1 MSIKFEATPVHC
13 IFNAENYKI
22 YACDIDRHKF
32 PDVKLN
38 NYFNVTISGDCGDLS
53 LGMLYDIEADEKQS
67 KYGYDYRIKYIKQQ
81 KPMSTEGLKQ
91 FLYACDLSYQQTE
104 EIIREYPNI
113 IDIVME
119 NRVDEIDTKKLY
131 NIGAY
136 RMNVIVNKI
145 RSNFMLADV
154 VENLGGYFSFTII
167 KKLFDYYGS
176 TDKIIESLENK
187 PYECLCSINRIGF
200 KTADK
205 TLLTLEKQINKDIKE
220 GKEPPF
226 EFNNELSISQDRC
239 LSALTWL
246 LDENEVNGNTILDIK
261 TVGKELKKLV
271 PECFNHFINICKNAS
286 TDEELSKQIYVSLEH
301 KWISNTRT
309 HNKETMCAEIIAD
322 ALHSPNKWTVNIEKY
337 RCNDSIEL
345 TDEQLHTLQMVC
357 DNNISVLS
365 GYAGSG
371 KSASTLSLIQML
383 KENNK
388 SFMLLAPT
396 GRASKVLSEY
406 TKCPAQTIH
415 KLLYSMDAIDNM
427 NYTNGM
433 DNAHELIYV
442 DMVIVDEVSMC
453 DISLFY
459 NLINRIDFTRTK
471 LLLVGD
477 EAQLP
482 SVGAGN
488 VLYDIVHSDKVP
500 VNRLTKIF
508 RYGNNSILTVATDIR
523 NSQSYLKKDLGDKK
537 YMFIESPQ
545 ETMVNKVKTLYKKL
559 IDTGYPKED
568 ILILSSYNKGNYG
581 TTAIN
586 NVLQSIVNK
595 NIENADKSLK
605 MGKDEETITFAIDD
619 IVIQTKNN
627 YKAQLCDENYKMIE
641 GHNFQPKTTFIPNG
655 EIGVIKHIEKNTV
668 YVKFNDEM
676 VSYDKTDMVN
686 VKLAY
691 SISIHKSQGGSAKV
705 IILLT
710 PKAHTYML
718 NSNLLY
724 VGVTR
729 AKDKVIHFGTSP
741 TVNSAIKKKADLSRH
756 TWLKEYIVNY
766 YDNFTNKQNNIKEDN
781 NEQ

>member
-13 IFNAENYKI
+13 IFSAENYKI

-81 KPMSTEGLKQ
+81 KPMSDAGLKQ
-91 FLYACDLSYQQTE
+91 FLYACDLSYAQTE

-145 RSNFMLADV
+145 RSNFMLADI

-176 TDKIIESLENK
+176 TDKIIESLEKK
-187 PYECLCSINRIGF
+187 PYECLCQINRVGF

-205 TLLTLEKQINKDIKE
+205 TLLTLEKQINKDTKE

-226 EFNNELSISQDRC
+226 EFNNELSTSQDRC

-246 LDENEVNGNTILDIK
+246 LDENELNGNTILDIK

-271 PECFNHFINICKNAS
+271 PECFNHFIDICKNAND
-286 TDEELSKQIYVSLEH
+286 DEDLSKQIYIDLEN
-301 KWISNTRT
+301 KWIANTRT

-322 ALHSPNKWTVNIEKY
+322 ALNNSSKWNIDIEKY

-357 DNNISVLS
+357 DSNISVLS

-383 KENNK
+383 KENDK

-415 KLLYSMDAIDNM
+415 KLLYSMEAIDAMENTE
-427 NYTNGM
+427 NT
-433 DNAHELIYV
+433 DTKIYV

-459 NLINRIDFTRTK
+459 SLINRIDFTKTK

-482 SVGAGN
+482 SVSAGN

-500 VNRLTKIF
+500 INRLTKIF

-537 YMFIESPQ
+537 YMFVETPQ

-559 IDTGYPKED
+559 IDAGYPKED
-568 ILILSSYNKGNYG
+568 ILILSAYNKGNYG

-595 NIENADKSLK
+595 NVNNTDKCLK
-605 MGKDEETITFAIDD
+605 MGKDDEAITFAIDD

-627 YKAQLCDENYKMIE
+627 YKAHLFDDSYKVIE
-641 GHNFQPKTTFIPNG
+641 GYNGKPKETFIPNG
-655 EIGVIKHIEKNTV
+655 EIGIIKHIEKNIV
-668 YVKFNDEM
+668 YIKFNDEM
-676 VSYDKTDMVN
+676 VAYDKTDMTN

-718 NSNLLY
+718 SSNLLY

-729 AKDKVIHFGTSP
+729 AKDKIIHFGTAP
-741 TVNSAIKKKADLSRH
+741 TVNSAIRKKADLSRH
-756 TWLKEYIVNY
+756 TWLKEYIVDY
-766 YDNFTNKQNNIKEDN
+766 YDDFTNKQNNIKEEN

>member
-13 IFNAENYKI
+13 IFSAENYKI

-38 NYFNVTISGDCGDLS
+38 NYYNVTISGDCGDLS

-91 FLYACDLSYQQTE
+91 FLYACDLSYSQAE

-113 IDIVME
+113 IDIVMQDRT
-119 NRVDEIDTKKLY
+119 NEIDTNKLY
-131 NIGAY
+131 NIGKY
-136 RMNVIVNKI
+136 RIEVIINKI
-145 RSNFMLADV
+145 RSNFMLADI
-154 VENLGGYFSFTII
+154 VESLGGYFSFTII

-176 TDKIIESLENK
+176 TDKIIKSLEQK
-187 PYECLCSINRIGF
+187 PYECLCQINRVGF

-205 TLLTLEKQINKDIKE
+205 TLLALEKQINKDIEE

-226 EFNNELSISQDRC
+226 KFNNELSISKDRC

-246 LDENEVNGNTILDIK
+246 LDENEVDGNTILNIRA
-261 TVGKELKKLV
+261 VGTALKNLV
-271 PECFNHFINICKNAS
+271 PECFNHFVDICKNAND
-286 TDEELSKQIYVSLEH
+286 DEELNKQIYVNLEH
-301 KWISNTRT
+301 KWIANVRT
-309 HNKETMCAEIIAD
+309 HIKEVMCAEIISN
-322 ALHSPNKWTVNIEKY
+322 ALNNPIKWNIDIEKY
-337 RCNDSIEL
+337 RCNDNIKL
-345 TDEQLHTLQMVC
+345 TDEQLNTLQMVC
-357 DNNISVLS
+357 DSNISVLS

-371 KSASTLSLIQML
+371 KSASTVSLIQML
-383 KENNK
+383 KDNNK

-415 KLLYSMDAIDNM
+415 KLLYSMDAMESMGDENPK
-427 NYTNGM
+427 
-433 DNAHELIYV
+433 IYV

-459 NLINRIDFTRTK
+459 NLIHRIDFTKTK

-537 YMFIESPQ
+537 YMFVETPQ
-545 ETMVNKVKTLYKKL
+545 ETMVNKVKALYKKL
-559 IDTGYPKED
+559 IDAGFPKED
-568 ILILSSYNKGNYG
+568 ILILSAYNKGNYG

-595 NIENADKSLK
+595 NVNNTDKSLK
-605 MGKDEETITFAIDD
+605 MGKDDEAITFAIDD
-619 IVIQTKNN
+619 MVIQTKNN
-627 YKAQLCDENYKMIE
+627 YKANLCDDNYKVIE
-641 GHNFQPKTTFIPNG
+641 GYNGKPKETFIPNG
-655 EIGVIKHIEKNTV
+655 EIGIIKNIDKNIV
-668 YVKFNDEM
+668 YIKFNDEM
-676 VSYDKTDMVN
+676 VLYDKTDMVN

-718 NSNLLY
+718 SSNLLY

-756 TWLKEYIVNY
+756 TWFKEYIIDY

-781 NEQ
+781 NE

>member
-38 NYFNVTISGDCGDLS
+38 NYYNVTISGDCGDLS
-53 LGMLYDIEADEKQS
+53 LGMLYDIEAEEKQS

-81 KPMSTEGLKQ
+81 KPMSDVGLKQ
-91 FLYACDLSYQQTE
+91 FLYACDLSPQQAE

-113 IDIVME
+113 IDIVMQDK
-119 NRVDEIDTKKLY
+119 VDEIDTKKLY

-136 RMNVIVNKI
+136 RINVIVNKI
-145 RSNFMLADV
+145 RSNFMLADI
-154 VENLGGYFSFTII
+154 VESLGGYFSFAII
-167 KKLFDYYGS
+167 KKLFNYYGS
-176 TDKIIESLENK
+176 TDKIIESLEKK
-187 PYECLCSINRIGF
+187 PYECLCQINRVGF

-226 EFNNELSISQDRC
+226 KFNNELSTSKDRC

-246 LDENEVNGNTILDIK
+246 LDENEANGNTILDIP
-261 TVGKELKKLV
+261 TVGKELKNLV
-271 PECFNHFINICKNAS
+271 PECFNHFVDICKNANDD
-286 TDEELSKQIYVSLEH
+286 TELSKQIYVDLANR
-301 KWISNTRT
+301 WIANART
-309 HNKETMCAEIIAD
+309 HYKEVMCAEIIAD
-322 ALHSPNKWTVNIEKY
+322 ALNNSTKWDIDIEKY

-357 DNNISVLS
+357 ENNISVLS

-371 KSASTLSLIQML
+371 KSASTLSLIKML
-383 KENNK
+383 QENNK

-415 KLLYSMDAIDNM
+415 KLLYSMEAIDNM
-427 NYTNGM
+427 NYTNGI

-459 NLINRIDFTRTK
+459 NLINRIDFTKTK

-500 VNRLTKIF
+500 INRLTKIF

-537 YMFIESPQ
+537 YMFVETPQ

-559 IDTGYPKED
+559 IDAGYPKED
-568 ILILSSYNKGNYG
+568 ILILSAYNKGNYG

-595 NIENADKSLK
+595 NVNNADKSLK
-605 MGKDEETITFAIDD
+605 MGKDDEAITFAIDD
-619 IVIQTKNN
+619 MVIQTKNN
-627 YKAQLCDENYKMIE
+627 YKAHLCDDNYKVIE
-641 GHNFQPKTTFIPNG
+641 GYNGKPKETFIPNG
-655 EIGVIKHIEKNTV
+655 EIGIIKHIEKNTI
-668 YVKFNDEM
+668 YIKFNDEM
-676 VSYDKTDMVN
+676 VCYDKTDMTN

-718 NSNLLY
+718 SSNLLY

-729 AKDKVIHFGTSP
+729 AKDKVIHFGTAP

-756 TWLKEYIVNY
+756 TWLKEYIIDY

-781 NEQ
+781 NE

>member
-13 IFNAENYKI
+13 IFSAENYKI

-38 NYFNVTISGDCGDLS
+38 NYYNVTISGDCGDLS

-91 FLYACDLSYQQTE
+91 FLYACDLSYSQAE

-113 IDIVME
+113 IDIVMQDRT
-119 NRVDEIDTKKLY
+119 NEIDTNKLY
-131 NIGAY
+131 NIGKY
-136 RMNVIVNKI
+136 RIEVIINKI
-145 RSNFMLADV
+145 RSNFMLADI
-154 VENLGGYFSFTII
+154 VESLGGYFSFTII

-176 TDKIIESLENK
+176 TDKIIKSLEQK
-187 PYECLCSINRIGF
+187 PYECLCQINRVGF

-205 TLLTLEKQINKDIKE
+205 TLLALEKQINKDIEE

-226 EFNNELSISQDRC
+226 KFNNELSISKDRC

-246 LDENEVNGNTILDIK
+246 LDENEVDGNTILNIRA
-261 TVGKELKKLV
+261 VGTALKNLV
-271 PECFNHFINICKNAS
+271 PECFNHFVDICKNAND
-286 TDEELSKQIYVSLEH
+286 DEELNKQIYVNLEH
-301 KWISNTRT
+301 KWIANVRT
-309 HNKETMCAEIIAD
+309 HIKEVMCAVIISN
-322 ALHSPNKWTVNIEKY
+322 ALNNPIKWNIDIEKY
-337 RCNDSIEL
+337 RCNDNIKL
-345 TDEQLHTLQMVC
+345 TDEQLNTLQMVC
-357 DNNISVLS
+357 DSNISVLS

-371 KSASTLSLIQML
+371 KSASTVSLIQML
-383 KENNK
+383 KDNNK

-415 KLLYSMDAIDNM
+415 KLLYSMDAMESMGDENPK
-427 NYTNGM
+427 
-433 DNAHELIYV
+433 IYV

-459 NLINRIDFTRTK
+459 NLIHRIDFTKTK

-537 YMFIESPQ
+537 YMFVETPQ
-545 ETMVNKVKTLYKKL
+545 ETMVNKVKALYKKL
-559 IDTGYPKED
+559 IDAGFPKED
-568 ILILSSYNKGNYG
+568 ILILSAYNKGNYG

-595 NIENADKSLK
+595 NVNNTDKSLK
-605 MGKDEETITFAIDD
+605 MGKDDEAITFAIDD
-619 IVIQTKNN
+619 MVIQTKNN
-627 YKAQLCDENYKMIE
+627 YKANLCDDNYKVIE
-641 GHNFQPKTTFIPNG
+641 GYNGKPKETFIPNG
-655 EIGVIKHIEKNTV
+655 EIGIIKNIDKNIV
-668 YVKFNDEM
+668 YIKFNDEM
-676 VSYDKTDMVN
+676 VLYDKTDMVN

-718 NSNLLY
+718 SSNLLY

-756 TWLKEYIVNY
+756 TWFKEYIIDY

-781 NEQ
+781 NE

>member
-13 IFNAENYKI
+13 IFSAENYKI

-38 NYFNVTISGDCGDLS
+38 NYYNVTISGDCGDLS

-81 KPMSTEGLKQ
+81 KPMSTEGLRQ
-91 FLYACDLSYQQTE
+91 FLYACDLSYSQAE

-113 IDIVME
+113 IDLVMQDRT
-119 NRVDEIDTKKLY
+119 NEIDTNKLY
-131 NIGAY
+131 NIGKY
-136 RMNVIVNKI
+136 RIEVIINKI
-145 RSNFMLADV
+145 RSNFMLADI
-154 VENLGGYFSFTII
+154 VESLGGYFSFTII

-176 TDKIIESLENK
+176 TDKIIKSLEQK
-187 PYECLCSINRIGF
+187 PYECLCQINRVGF

-205 TLLTLEKQINKDIKE
+205 TLLALEKQINKDIEE

-226 EFNNELSISQDRC
+226 KFNNELSISKDRC

-246 LDENEVNGNTILDIK
+246 LDENEVDGNTILNIRA
-261 TVGKELKKLV
+261 VGTALKNLV
-271 PECFNHFINICKNAS
+271 PECFNHFVDICKNAND
-286 TDEELSKQIYVSLEH
+286 DEELNKQIYVNLEH
-301 KWISNTRT
+301 KWIANVRT
-309 HNKETMCAEIIAD
+309 HIKEVMCAEIISN
-322 ALHSPNKWTVNIEKY
+322 ALNNPIKWNIDIEKY
-337 RCNDSIEL
+337 RCNDNIKL
-345 TDEQLHTLQMVC
+345 TDEQLNTLQMVC
-357 DNNISVLS
+357 DSNISVLS

-371 KSASTLSLIQML
+371 KSASTVSLIQML
-383 KENNK
+383 KDNNK

-415 KLLYSMDAIDNM
+415 KLLYSMDAMESMGDENPK
-427 NYTNGM
+427 
-433 DNAHELIYV
+433 IYV

-459 NLINRIDFTRTK
+459 NLIHRIDFTKTK

-537 YMFIESPQ
+537 YMFVETPQ
-545 ETMVNKVKTLYKKL
+545 ETMVNKVKALYKKL
-559 IDTGYPKED
+559 IDAGFPKED
-568 ILILSSYNKGNYG
+568 ILILSAYNKGNYG

-595 NIENADKSLK
+595 NVNNTDKSLK
-605 MGKDEETITFAIDD
+605 MGKDDEAITFAIDD
-619 IVIQTKNN
+619 MVIQTKNN
-627 YKAQLCDENYKMIE
+627 YKANLCDDNYKVIE
-641 GHNFQPKTTFIPNG
+641 GYNGKPKETFIPNG
-655 EIGVIKHIEKNTV
+655 EIGIIKHIDKNIV
-668 YVKFNDEM
+668 YIKFNDEM
-676 VSYDKTDMVN
+676 VLYDKTDMAN

-710 PKAHTYML
+710 PKSHTYML
-718 NSNLLY
+718 CSNLLY

-756 TWLKEYIVNY
+756 TWFKEYIIDY
-766 YDNFTNKQNNIKEDN
+766 YDNFTNKQNNIEEDN
-781 NEQ
+781 NE

>member
-13 IFNAENYKI
+13 IFSAENYKI

-81 KPMSTEGLKQ
+81 KPMSDAGLKQ
-91 FLYACDLSYQQTE
+91 FLYACDLSYAQTE
-104 EIIREYPNI
+104 EIIREYPHI

-145 RSNFMLADV
+145 RSNFMLADI

-176 TDKIIESLENK
+176 TDKIIESLEKK
-187 PYECLCSINRIGF
+187 PYECLCQINRVGF

-205 TLLTLEKQINKDIKE
+205 TLLTLEKQINKDIEE

-226 EFNNELSISQDRC
+226 EFNNELSTSQDRC

-246 LDENEVNGNTILDIK
+246 LDENELNGNTILDIK

-271 PECFNHFINICKNAS
+271 PECFNHFIDICKNAND
-286 TDEELSKQIYVSLEH
+286 DEELGKQIYVDLEN
-301 KWISNTRT
+301 KWIANTRT

-322 ALHSPNKWTVNIEKY
+322 ALNNSTKWDIDIQYY

-357 DNNISVLS
+357 DSNISVLS

-383 KENNK
+383 KENDK

-415 KLLYSMDAIDNM
+415 KLLYSMEAIDAMENTE
-427 NYTNGM
+427 NT
-433 DNAHELIYV
+433 ETKIYV
-442 DMVIVDEVSMC
+442 DMVIIDEVSMC

-459 NLINRIDFTRTK
+459 SLINRIDFTRTK

-482 SVGAGN
+482 SVSAGN

-500 VNRLTKIF
+500 INRLTKIF

-537 YMFIESPQ
+537 YMFVETPQ

-559 IDTGYPKED
+559 IDAGYPKED
-568 ILILSSYNKGNYG
+568 ILILSAYNKGNYG

-595 NIENADKSLK
+595 NINNTDKCLK
-605 MGKDEETITFAIDD
+605 MGKDDEAITFAIDD
-619 IVIQTKNN
+619 MVIQTKNN
-627 YKAQLCDENYKMIE
+627 YKANLCDDNYKVIE
-641 GHNFQPKTTFIPNG
+641 GYNGKPKETFIPNG
-655 EIGVIKHIEKNTV
+655 EIGIIKHIEKNVV
-668 YVKFNDEM
+668 YIKFNDEM
-676 VSYDKTDMVN
+676 VAYDKTDMTN

-718 NSNLLY
+718 SSNLLY

-729 AKDKVIHFGTSP
+729 AKDKIIHFGTAP

-756 TWLKEYIVNY
+756 TWLKEYIVDY
-766 YDNFTNKQNNIKEDN
+766 YDDFTNKQNNIKEEN
-781 NEQ
+781 NV

>member
-1 MSIKFEATPVHC
+1 MNIKFEATPVKC

-38 NYFNVTISGDCGDLS
+38 NYYNVTISGDCGDLS
-53 LGMLYDIEADEKQS
+53 LGMLYDIEAEEKQS

-81 KPMSTEGLKQ
+81 KPMSDAGLRQ
-91 FLYACDLSYQQTE
+91 FLYACDLSPQQAE

-113 IDIVME
+113 IDIVMQD
-119 NRVDEIDTKKLY
+119 RVDEIDTKKLY
-131 NIGAY
+131 NIGKY
-136 RMNVIVNKI
+136 RINVIVHKI

-154 VENLGGYFSFTII
+154 VESLGGYFSFTII

-176 TDKIIESLENK
+176 TDRIIESLEKK
-187 PYECLCSINRIGF
+187 PYECLCRINRVGF

-205 TLLTLEKQINKDIKE
+205 TLLTLEKQINKDIQE

-226 EFNNELSISQDRC
+226 KFNNELSTSRDRC
-239 LSALTWL
+239 LSALVWL
-246 LDENEVNGNTILDIK
+246 LDENEVNGNTILNMRVVA
-261 TVGKELKKLV
+261 TELKKLV
-271 PECFNHFINICKNAS
+271 PECFNHLVDICKKAND
-286 TDEELSKQIYVSLEH
+286 DEELSKQIYVDLEH
-301 KWISNTRT
+301 KWIANVRT
-309 HNKETMCAEIIAD
+309 QIKEIMCAEIIAD
-322 ALHSPNKWTVNIEKY
+322 ALKNSTQWHIDIEKY
-337 RCNDSIEL
+337 RCNDNIEL

-357 DNNISVLS
+357 ESNISVLS

-383 KENNK
+383 KDNRK
-388 SFMLLAPT
+388 DFLLLAPT

-415 KLLYSMDAIDNM
+415 KLLYAMDAMDAMDNM
-427 NYTNGM
+427 ENMENPTTTK
-433 DNAHELIYV
+433 ISV

-459 NLINRIDFTRTK
+459 NLINRIDFTQTK

-537 YMFIESPQ
+537 YMFIETPQ

-559 IDTGYPKED
+559 IDAGYPKED
-568 ILILSSYNKGNYG
+568 ILILTSYNKGNYG
-581 TTAIN
+581 TITIN
-586 NVLQSIVNK
+586 NVLQSIINK
-595 NIENADKSLK
+595 NINNADKSLK
-605 MGKDEETITFAIDD
+605 VGKDDEAIIFAIDD
-619 IVIQTKNN
+619 MVIQTKNN
-627 YKAQLCDENYKMIE
+627 YKAQVCDEKYQLVEDKNLDIK
-641 GHNFQPKTTFIPNG
+641 KTFIPNG

-668 YVKFNDEM
+668 YIKFNDEI
-676 VSYDKTDMVN
+676 VSYDKTDMGD

-741 TVNSAIKKKADLSRH
+741 TVNTSIKKKADLSRH
-756 TWLKEYIVNY
+756 TWLKEYIIDY

-781 NEQ
+781 NE

>member
-1 MSIKFEATPVHC
+1 MSIKFEATPVKC

-22 YACDIDRHKF
+22 YACDIDKQKF
-32 PDVKLN
+32 PDVQLN

-53 LGMLYDIEADEKQS
+53 LGMLYDIEAEEKQS

-81 KPMSTEGLKQ
+81 KPMSDAGLKQ
-91 FLYACDLSYQQTE
+91 FLYACDLSPQQTE

-113 IDIVME
+113 IDIVMQDKI
-119 NRVDEIDTKKLY
+119 DEIDTKKLY
-131 NIGAY
+131 NIRAY
-136 RMNVIVNKI
+136 RINVIVNKI
-145 RSNFMLADV
+145 RSNFMLADI
-154 VENLGGYFSFTII
+154 VESLGGYFSFTII

-176 TDKIIESLENK
+176 TDKIIESLEKK
-187 PYECLCSINRIGF
+187 PYECLCQINRVGF

-226 EFNNELSISQDRC
+226 KFNNELSTSKDRC

-246 LDENEVNGNTILDIK
+246 LDENELNGNTILDIK
-261 TVGKELKKLV
+261 TVGKELKNLV
-271 PECFNHFINICKNAS
+271 PECFNHLVDICKTAN
-286 TDEELSKQIYVSLEH
+286 TDEELSKQIYVDLGH
-301 KWISNTRT
+301 KWIANART
-309 HNKETMCAEIIAD
+309 HNKETKCAEIIAD
-322 ALHSPNKWTVNIEKY
+322 ALNNSTKWDIDIEKY

-357 DNNISVLS
+357 ESNISVLS

-371 KSASTLSLIQML
+371 KSASTLSLIKML
-383 KENNK
+383 QENNK

-415 KLLYSMDAIDNM
+415 KLLYSMEAIDNM
-427 NYTNGM
+427 NYTNGI

-459 NLINRIDFTRTK
+459 NLINRIDFTKTK

-488 VLYDIVHSDKVP
+488 VLYDIIHSDKVP
-500 VNRLTKIF
+500 INRLTKIF

-537 YMFIESPQ
+537 YMFVETPQ

-559 IDTGYPKED
+559 IDAGYPKED
-568 ILILSSYNKGNYG
+568 ILILSAYNKGNYG

-595 NIENADKSLK
+595 NVNNADKSLK
-605 MGKDEETITFAIDD
+605 MGKDDEAITFAIDD
-619 IVIQTKNN
+619 MVIQTKNN
-627 YKAQLCDENYKMIE
+627 YKAHLCDDNYKVIE
-641 GHNFQPKTTFIPNG
+641 GYNGKPKETFIPNG
-655 EIGVIKHIEKNTV
+655 EIGIIKHIEKNTI
-668 YVKFNDEM
+668 YIKFNDEM
-676 VSYDKTDMVN
+676 VCYDKTDMTN

-718 NSNLLY
+718 SSNLLY

-729 AKDKVIHFGTSP
+729 AKDKVIHFGTAP

-756 TWLKEYIVNY
+756 TWLKEYIIDY

-781 NEQ
+781 NE